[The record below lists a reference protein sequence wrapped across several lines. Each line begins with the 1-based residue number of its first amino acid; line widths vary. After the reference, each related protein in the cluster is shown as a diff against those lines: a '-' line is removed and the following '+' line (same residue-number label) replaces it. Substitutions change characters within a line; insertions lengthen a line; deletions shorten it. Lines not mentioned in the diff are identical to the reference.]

1 MNKEPVPKDLKS
13 VPTENRVSCVL
24 PTYNEK
30 ENIGRLIDEL
40 VRHIDRDLELVVVD
54 DNSPDGTGT
63 LVAEKSR
70 LDSRI
75 RLINRMDTRGL
86 TSAIWDGI
94 QASTGNIIVWMDVD
108 LSMPPAKIP
117 ELIQK
122 VEEGYDIAVGSRF
135 VKGGGSKGR
144 SADGGPDTLWG
155 ILKRLKNS
163 EDSILAVVLS
173 RMLNVFIRLCLD
185 RSFKDYTSGF
195 IACRREVFDRIHLR
209 GDYGEYFIDLIY
221 RALKM
226 GLRVV
231 EVPYVCLPREFGVS
245 KTGTGW
251 TDYLRRGIKY
261 IRVTLWLKWRL
272 RSSSLPHDGAGR
284 GQSWQH

>member
-13 VPTENRVSCVL
+13 APTENRVSCVL

-40 VRHIDRDLELVVVD
+40 VRHIDRDLEVVVVD

-75 RLINRMDTRGL
+75 RLINRMDKRGL

-108 LSMPPAKIP
+108 FSMPPAKIP

-122 VEEGYDIAVGSRF
+122 VEEGYDTWI
-135 VKGGGSKGR
+135 
-144 SADGGPDTLWG
+144 
-155 ILKRLKNS
+155 
-163 EDSILAVVLS
+163 
-173 RMLNVFIRLCLD
+173 
-185 RSFKDYTSGF
+185 
-195 IACRREVFDRIHLR
+195 
-209 GDYGEYFIDLIY
+209 
-221 RALKM
+221 
-226 GLRVV
+226 
-231 EVPYVCLPREFGVS
+231 
-245 KTGTGW
+245 
-251 TDYLRRGIKY
+251 
-261 IRVTLWLKWRL
+261 
-272 RSSSLPHDGAGR
+272 
-284 GQSWQH
+284 